1 MEKETITFKINENVE
16 KTSERDMYVKG
27 YLKYLIDL
35 KIRTSISGAVNFFK
49 LSSVKELLDGINAG
63 NISIL
68 SKPDLKIGKDI
79 VRLPHVVLVY
89 KEILG
94 ETSDGSTILKYLS
107 VDKHKIYETSLLTDE
122 LKIAGLFDNIAYI
135 IRNTIG
141 KMAEECEKQLEL
153 KKVKLINQIMVEVK
167 SILTTNQISI
177 DEFKHAFITGKA
189 RLVSLLS
196 KKGNF
201 VPFLF
206 INYNGE
212 NYNTNISLE
221 IISELF
227 EECADVEELNNMIM
241 SYF

>member
-35 KIRTSISGAVNFFK
+35 KIRTSISGVVNFFK

-68 SKPDLKIGKDI
+68 SKPDLKIGEDI
-79 VRLPHVVLVY
+79 IRLPHVALVY
-89 KEILG
+89 KESPYLRSN
-94 ETSDGSTILKYLS
+94 EDTILKNFSYNR
-107 VDKHKIYETSLLTDE
+107 IYETSLLTDE
-122 LKIAGLFDNIAYI
+122 LKIAGLYDNIAYI

-141 KMAEECEKQLEL
+141 KMAEDEKNTT
-153 KKVKLINQIMVEVK
+153 LINQFIAEIK
-167 SILTTNQISI
+167 STLTTNQISV
-177 DEFKHAFITGKA
+177 DEFKDAFIAGKA
-189 RLVSLLS
+189 KLVTLNNS
-196 KKGNF
+196 GNF
-201 VPFLF
+201 APFLF

-227 EECADVEELNNMIM
+227 EECADVEELNKMIM

>member
-1 MEKETITFKINENVE
+1 MEKENVSYKINKNVE
-16 KTSERDMYVKG
+16 KSLESDMYFKG
-27 YLKYLIDL
+27 YLNHLIDL

-68 SKPDLKIGKDI
+68 SKPDLKIWEDI
-79 VRLPHVVLVY
+79 LRLQCVAFVY
-89 KEILG
+89 KESPYLRSN
-94 ETSDGSTILKYLS
+94 EDTILKNFSYN
-107 VDKHKIYETSLLTDE
+107 KIYETSLLTDE

-141 KMAEECEKQLEL
+141 KMAEDEKNT
-153 KKVKLINQIMVEVK
+153 KLMNQFITAIK
-167 SILTTNQISI
+167 SALTTNQISVN
-177 DEFKHAFITGKA
+177 EFKDAFIAGKA
-189 RLVSLLS
+189 KLVTLNNS
-196 KKGNF
+196 GNF

-221 IISELF
+221 TISELF
-227 EECADVEELNNMIM
+227 ENDVDLKELTELLI

>member
-1 MEKETITFKINENVE
+1 MEKENVSYKINKNVE
-16 KTSERDMYVKG
+16 KSLESDMNFKG
-27 YLKYLIDL
+27 YLKHLIDL

-63 NISIL
+63 NISML
-68 SKPDLKIGKDI
+68 SKPDLKIWEDI
-79 VRLPHVVLVY
+79 LRLQCVAFVY
-89 KEILG
+89 KESPYLRSN
-94 ETSDGSTILKYLS
+94 EDTILKNFSYNR
-107 VDKHKIYETSLLTDE
+107 IYETSLLTDE

-141 KMAEECEKQLEL
+141 KMAEDEKNT
-153 KKVKLINQIMVEVK
+153 KLMNQFIAVIK
-167 SILTTNQISI
+167 STLTTNQISMN
-177 DEFKHAFITGKA
+177 EFKDAFIAGKA
-189 RLVSLLS
+189 KLVTLNNS
-196 KKGNF
+196 GNF
-201 VPFLF
+201 APFLF

-227 EECADVEELNNMIM
+227 EECADVEELNKMIM

>member
-68 SKPDLKIGKDI
+68 SKPDLKMGEDI
-79 VRLPHVVLVY
+79 IRLPHVVLVY
-89 KEILG
+89 KESPYLRSN
-94 ETSDGSTILKYLS
+94 EDTILKNFSYN
-107 VDKHKIYETSLLTDE
+107 KIYETSLLTDE

-141 KMAEECEKQLEL
+141 KMAEDEKNT
-153 KKVKLINQIMVEVK
+153 KLMNQFITAIK
-167 SILTTNQISI
+167 SALNTNQISVN
-177 DEFKHAFITGKA
+177 EFKDAFIAGKA
-189 RLVSLLS
+189 KLVTLNNS
-196 KKGNF
+196 GNF
-201 VPFLF
+201 APFLF

-221 IISELF
+221 TISELF
-227 EECADVEELNNMIM
+227 EECADVEELNKMIM

>member
-68 SKPDLKIGKDI
+68 SKPDLKIGEDI
-79 VRLPHVVLVY
+79 IRLPHVALVY
-89 KEILG
+89 KESPYLRSN
-94 ETSDGSTILKYLS
+94 EDTILKNFSYN
-107 VDKHKIYETSLLTDE
+107 KIYETSLLTDE
-122 LKIAGLFDNIAYI
+122 LKIAGLYDNIAYI

-141 KMAEECEKQLEL
+141 KMAEDEKNT
-153 KKVKLINQIMVEVK
+153 KLMNQFIAVIK
-167 SILTTNQISI
+167 STLTTNQISMN
-177 DEFKHAFITGKA
+177 EFKDAFIAGKA
-189 RLVSLLS
+189 KLVTLNNS
-196 KKGNF
+196 GNF
-201 VPFLF
+201 APFLF

>member
-1 MEKETITFKINENVE
+1 MEKETITFKINKNVE
-16 KTSERDMYVKG
+16 KTSECDMNFKG
-27 YLKYLIDL
+27 YLKHLIDL

-68 SKPDLKIGKDI
+68 SKPDLKIWEDI
-79 VRLPHVVLVY
+79 LRLQCVVFVY
-89 KEILG
+89 KESPYLRSN
-94 ETSDGSTILKYLS
+94 EDTILKNFSYN
-107 VDKHKIYETSLLTDE
+107 KIYETSLLTDE

-141 KMAEECEKQLEL
+141 KMAEDEKNT
-153 KKVKLINQIMVEVK
+153 KLMNQFITAIK
-167 SILTTNQISI
+167 SALNTNQISVN
-177 DEFKHAFITGKA
+177 EFKDAFIAGKA
-189 RLVSLLS
+189 KLVTLNTN
-196 KKGNF
+196 GNF
-201 VPFLF
+201 VTLNTFAPFLF

-221 IISELF
+221 TISELF
-227 EECADVEELNNMIM
+227 ENDVDLKELTELLI